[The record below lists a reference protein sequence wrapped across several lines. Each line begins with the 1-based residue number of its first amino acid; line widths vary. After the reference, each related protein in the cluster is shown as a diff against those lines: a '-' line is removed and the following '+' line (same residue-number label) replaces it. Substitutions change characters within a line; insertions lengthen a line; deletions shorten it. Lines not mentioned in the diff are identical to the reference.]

1 MASRKSPLG
10 WVRPLPLALEAA
22 GDGVVALGLLAEA
35 HLLERRVA
43 DHQVAGDQ
51 RHLDRLLPLAVEL
64 LAAAL
69 GGRRVEVLA
78 LGAVLLH
85 PGQRLLVLGLVI
97 DALVHA
103 ADELRHV
110 DGLDA
115 HAEVFLEE
123 RLVHDGAGDAHG
135 DAAHA
140 EVRLAAHGG
149 HGQAGAGEAQ
159 DLLRHVLRDGV
170 VAAVLDVAAVDAE
183 RGQALLGVA
192 GQHGRQVHRTRALGA
207 VEAPDRLRA
216 QGVHVHGLAAVA
228 PAGGDGEGQA
238 HVLAG
243 KLVGAGGGLGDAAD
257 AGVGDHALDGSAGG
271 VAQRGAD
278 QLGRGLGQGHGLL
291 FERLAHAAQAAVDGG
306 ADTDPRQVVEH
317 VGTLHAYSFVGCG
330 AGLNK
335 RAAGQ
340 GAGAGATGIRSV
352 QICFFSAAS
361 GSGSWQ
367 ASVCFHQRR
376 VTGSSP
382 TPAISFAK
390 SSPT

>member
-1 MASRKSPLG
+1 M
-10 WVRPLPLALEAA
+10 
-22 GDGVVALGLLAEA
+22 
-35 HLLERRVA
+35 
-43 DHQVAGDQ
+43 
-51 RHLDRLLPLAVEL
+51 
-64 LAAAL
+64 
-69 GGRRVEVLA
+69 
-78 LGAVLLH
+78 
-85 PGQRLLVLGLVI
+85 
-97 DALVHA
+97 
-103 ADELRHV
+103 
-110 DGLDA
+110 
-115 HAEVFLEE
+115 AEV
-123 RLVHDGAGDAHG
+123 G
-135 DAAHA
+135 
-140 EVRLAAHGG
+140 LAAHGG
-149 HGQAGAGEAQ
+149 HGEAGAGEAQ
-159 DLLRHVLRDGV
+159 NLLRHVLRDGV

-183 RGQALLGVA
+183 RGQAFLGVA
-192 GQHGRQVHRTRALGA
+192 GQHGREVHRTRALGA

-228 PAGGDGEGQA
+228 PAGRDGER
-238 HVLAG
+238 VTPTFSRR
-243 KLVGAGGGLGDAAD
+243 KLVSAGGGLGDAAD